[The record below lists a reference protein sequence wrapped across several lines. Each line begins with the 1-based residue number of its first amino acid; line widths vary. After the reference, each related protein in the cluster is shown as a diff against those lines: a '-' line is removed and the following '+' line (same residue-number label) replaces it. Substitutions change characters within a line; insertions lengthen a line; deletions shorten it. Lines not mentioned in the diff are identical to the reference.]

1 MNSLQ
6 LGVKERLHGRFS
18 RDEIARCTSNEPL
31 PKLWRTRLQ
40 QKYVQYVMGRY
51 TERFGNSHVGVDI
64 VQHVSQVMTSLYPSL
79 RDEDSSADN
88 PNFVSRNLWDS
99 ARARKQHST
108 CTMQYLTGLPRNT
121 WIKFGSFCPHWNRSP
136 LTGHPVGRGAQLLC
150 RQNRSNL
157 I

>member
-18 RDEIARCTSNEPL
+18 QEEIARCTSNEPL

-40 QKYVQYVMGRY
+40 QKYVQYVMGSY

-79 RDEDSSADN
+79 RDEDSSAEN
-88 PNFVSRNLWDS
+88 PKYVSRNLWDS
-99 ARARKQHST
+99 DRACKLHSS
-108 CTMQYLTGLPRNT
+108 MQYLTWLPRN
-121 WIKFGSFCPHWNRSP
+121 S
-136 LTGHPVGRGAQLLC
+136 
-150 RQNRSNL
+150 
-157 I
+157 

>member
-18 RDEIARCTSNEPL
+18 QEEIARCTSNEPL

-99 ARARKQHST
+99 DRACKQHS
-108 CTMQYLTGLPRNT
+108 TMQYLTGLPRNT
-121 WIKFGSFCPHWNRSP
+121 WIKFGPFYPDRNCSP
-136 LTGHPVGRGAQLLC
+136 LTVYPAGRGEQLL
-150 RQNRSNL
+150 
-157 I
+157 